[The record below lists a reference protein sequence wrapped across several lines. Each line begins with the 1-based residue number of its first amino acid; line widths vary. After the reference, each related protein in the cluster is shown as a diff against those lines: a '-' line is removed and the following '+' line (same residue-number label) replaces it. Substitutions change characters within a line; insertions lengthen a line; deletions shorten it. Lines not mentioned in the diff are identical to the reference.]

1 MKTFDGLELHV
12 RTHGP
17 DDAPLTVALAH
28 CWTADTEDWHYQVR
42 DLLSAF
48 GHEVRIV
55 TWDHRGHGRSQESPL
70 EACTIE
76 NLARDMGDVLDRYAP
91 TGRLVL
97 AGHSIGGMTMMA
109 LAEQRPDLLARVDGA
124 LFVSTSC
131 GDLRTVTLGLPEMGP
146 VKEAIP
152 HVLAVR
158 ARLLSRTQRRR
169 FPLIERQVVRRVL
182 FGSPLRPR
190 DTGLVVDQL
199 INCPPATMEGF
210 YRDCMLHD
218 RHALLGAYDHVPT
231 RVLVGS
237 ADRLT
242 PPHHAR
248 KLAAAIAG
256 ARLVVAPGA
265 GHMLPL
271 EREALVSEH
280 LVELVADAQAAA
292 RARRTAAP
300 TPAAAPAATPAATPA
315 AM

>member
-1 MKTFDGLELHV
+1 MRTFDGLELFV

-17 DDAPLTVALAH
+17 DDAPLTVVLAH

-48 GHEVRIV
+48 GHEVRV
-55 TWDHRGHGRSQESPL
+55 LTWDHRGHGRSEASPL

-76 NLARDMGDVLDRYAP
+76 NLARDMGDVVDRYAP
-91 TGRLVL
+91 SGRLVL

-124 LFVSTSC
+124 LFVATSC
-131 GDLRTVTLGLPEMGP
+131 GGLATVTLGLPDVGR
-146 VKEAIP
+146 VKAAIP
-152 HVLAVR
+152 HVLAAR
-158 ARLLSRTQRRR
+158 AALLSRTQRRR

-182 FGSPLRPR
+182 FGAPLRPR

-210 YRDCMLHD
+210 YRDCLEHD
-218 RHALLGAYDHVPT
+218 RHALLGAYDHIPT

-242 PPHHAR
+242 PVHHAR
-248 KLAAAIAG
+248 RLAAAIHG

-280 LVELVADAQAAA
+280 LVELVADAQASA
-292 RARRTAAP
+292 RGRVRRTP
-300 TPAAAPAATPAATPA
+300 WVAAAPAAPTAP
-315 AM
+315 M